1 MTLKMLEDFRASLES
16 GSPDAVLLG
25 EIEAHLATR
34 PHRSNG
40 TEMERDVET
49 VLETLSFLEDTKRI
63 AHPFLASQL
72 ASTLQDPEHLAHLR
86 LALQKFIRSRCLIRQ
101 SDLEPLRAF
110 TRFLR
115 IWAILEVF
123 TVNYDIVTEL
133 LCDLDNV
140 AYSDGFQ
147 LNWQPS
153 DFEREEVKV
162 RLHKLH
168 GSVTWFESPSE
179 KDLKVPLRLQEP
191 KVERLSGEIAYPLM
205 MYPAQKLNDSTVFL
219 TLHSQLHNA
228 LRDHRWIVIAGF
240 SFRDEHINKLFQ
252 EAARDRPE
260 LTFILISPGAEQT
273 YRNVVLDIGAR
284 RDDSGELL
292 GRPLLER
299 RVVRIPFKYER
310 VLESLADH
318 ELIQIQTA
326 MDSFRMSAP
335 AIVEGRAQRVDTIL
349 MDLIQAGL
357 IDQAEGVEPYAR
369 MDRFTPEW
377 NLTYGGIKAAVQAS
391 LARYSEAT
399 DAWGSVE
406 ETLLGWLVRR
416 LEVQI
421 NGPNEVVN
429 LLYRRGGDD
438 PPNPGQASSMV
449 PTYLRPMADFY
460 ARYANFCR
468 GEEPVTRPRWFTE
481 RLGKLDG
488 LVNYFDENGRH
499 PPTLDQLLAQ
509 RTAEF
514 SGLTE
519 PIVSRLT
526 GLTPDQRT
534 QERPHLQGLL
544 QSLERE
550 FLMAKVF
557 RLPLSPTH

>member
-1 MTLKMLEDFRASLES
+1 MTVKMLDDFRASLEP

-34 PHRSNG
+34 PHRSDG
-40 TEMERDVET
+40 SEMERDVET
-49 VLETLSFLEDTKRI
+49 VLETITFLEDTKII
-63 AHPFLASQL
+63 AHPFLAPQL
-72 ASTLQDPEHLAHLR
+72 ASALQDPDQLAHLR
-86 LALQKFIRSRCLIRQ
+86 ISLQRYIRSRCLIRQ

-115 IWAILEVF
+115 IWGILEVF

-153 DFEREEVKV
+153 DFERDEVKV

-191 KVERLSGEIAYPLM
+191 RVERLSGEIAYPLM

-228 LRDHRWIVIAGF
+228 LRSHRWMVVAGF

-260 LTFILISPGAEQT
+260 LIFILISPGAERI
-273 YRNVVLDIGAR
+273 YRKAILEIGAR
-284 RDDSGELL
+284 HDDSGEPL

-310 VLESLADH
+310 VLGPLADR
-318 ELIQIQTA
+318 ELIQIQSA
-326 MDSFRMSAP
+326 MDTYTMSAP
-335 AIVEGRAQRVDTIL
+335 AIVEGRAPRVDTIL
-349 MDLIQAGL
+349 LDLIQAGL
-357 IDQAEGVEPYAR
+357 IDQAEEVEPYAR
-369 MDRFTPEW
+369 VDRFTPEW

-391 LARYSEAT
+391 LARYREAT

-406 ETLLGWLVRR
+406 ETLIGWFVRR

-429 LLYRRGGDD
+429 LVYRRGGDD
-438 PPNPGQASSMV
+438 PPNPGQAPSMV
-449 PTYLRPMADFY
+449 PTFLRPIADFY
-460 ARYANFCR
+460 ARYANFCS
-468 GEEPVTRPRWFTE
+468 GEEPVTRSRWFTE

-488 LVNYFDENGRH
+488 LVNYFEENARR

-509 RTAEF
+509 RGAEF
-514 SGLTE
+514 SGFTG
-519 PIVSRLT
+519 PIVSRLS
-526 GLTPDQRT
+526 GLTPDQRV
-534 QERPHLQGLL
+534 QERPHLQGQL
-544 QSLERE
+544 QALERE

-557 RLPLSPTH
+557 RLPLSPTD